1 MVRLWSEEVG
11 DAKSVIE
18 PLVREIDPEVKLD
31 IDGEEGFRRDT
42 VEVHLRKGQREAH
55 CVVTF
60 EAWTNA
66 GIDPTEMKSWLQD
79 VIGALNR
86 GEPPPANVLTS
97 RGPAQEDSGKGTEV
111 LREIAA
117 GTEADVLAEQ
127 FLKRSGR
134 Q

>member
-18 PLVREIDPEVKLD
+18 PLVREIDPDVELD
-31 IDGEEGFRRDT
+31 VNGEEGFRRDT
-42 VEVHLRKGQREAH
+42 VEVYLRMGEREAH

-66 GIDPTEMKSWLQD
+66 KTDPSEMKSWLED

-86 GEPPPANVLTS
+86 DEPPRANVLTS
-97 RGPAQEDSGKGTEV
+97 GGPAQEDPGKGTEI
-111 LREIAA
+111 LRDIAA
-117 GTEADVLAEQ
+117 SAEADILAEQ
-127 FLKRSGR
+127 FFRRRGK
-134 Q
+134 